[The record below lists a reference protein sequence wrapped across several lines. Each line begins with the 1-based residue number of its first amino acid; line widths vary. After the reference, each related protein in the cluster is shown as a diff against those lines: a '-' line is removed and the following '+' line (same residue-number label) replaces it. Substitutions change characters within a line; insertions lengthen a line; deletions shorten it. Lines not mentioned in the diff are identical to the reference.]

1 MAYNKKNWMK
11 QKEEEKKQWA
21 KDAVEN
27 IKLYERKPE
36 DVKEYLN
43 FMSRMHNYSPRNT
56 ASIHAQFPGAGF
68 VASKDKYRELGFEIL
83 PDQKGI
89 DIMVPTPVKY
99 FKDENG
105 KQKQVKY
112 ATQKE
117 KQLIA
122 DDKLPTTQK
131 TFYSLKPVY
140 DVTQTNAKPEDYPKI
155 YPNGRVEFDV
165 TDKQVVKNILLATER
180 FVESK
185 GIPVRSENYSQIG
198 MGAAK
203 GYFSPDANRIS
214 LNQLNTDT
222 ENMTVLIHETA
233 HATMHKENSKM
244 IDTPVK
250 EFEAELTSY
259 IVNKH
264 FGIDTSAF
272 SNEYIAQWTQ
282 NLTNVK
288 DVESSLK
295 NISRATTEIIEGIEE
310 NLELEQEIIRE
321 RKMDQTLEDRNEIR
335 LTLSD
340 YKYNDYMGMME
351 TYNDFFKEKF
361 KTDNIQIKQGTEMEL
376 PGQKDS
382 SYTDRSYLVIEN
394 QSNMTGKDLEALQ
407 YNAWK
412 DIALAEGER
421 SGKDFN
427 ISAMYLVVAEDDHLT
442 IENSIAKSTDLS
454 LKGLTGE
461 KLEFYKKAIEV
472 FDHTNNGMTIDNLDV
487 ETNEP
492 MSFEDFR
499 NLHEEIDEMLKDSR
513 ETDYNAFS
521 KKISSERVHNLD
533 IPEDVKRRDYII
545 NEMVAESQSLSDI
558 KNELESYYGMPS
570 DEQIKNS
577 EKLNRAYDRSEEID
591 INLTILKHSD
601 VPEYYQQVLNVDK
614 AITHIN
620 ENYPEKAGIEL
631 ETENLNDAV
640 IVVYGADGKNN
651 RLIDIN
657 SLKSQEMKRDIPS
670 EKLEVL
676 GGKIGID
683 KEGIFNQPIIHLP
696 DEDRVTTLKAFSSEL
711 NRKNNQLDHFK
722 YEIYTKNEE
731 PLFKGVFSKDNDKSF
746 IDTIKLDA
754 EKNNKTNELNE
765 GFKQIRE
772 IGQRQDRGKGM
783 ELTKNPRG

>member
-1 MAYNKKNWMK
+1 
-11 QKEEEKKQWA
+11 
-21 KDAVEN
+21 
-27 IKLYERKPE
+27 
-36 DVKEYLN
+36 
-43 FMSRMHNYSPRNT
+43 
-56 ASIHAQFPGAGF
+56 
-68 VASKDKYRELGFEIL
+68 
-83 PDQKGI
+83 
-89 DIMVPTPVKY
+89 
-99 FKDENG
+99 
-105 KQKQVKY
+105 
-112 ATQKE
+112 
-117 KQLIA
+117 
-122 DDKLPTTQK
+122 
-131 TFYSLKPVY
+131 
-140 DVTQTNAKPEDYPKI
+140 
-155 YPNGRVEFDV
+155 
-165 TDKQVVKNILLATER
+165 
-180 FVESK
+180 
-185 GIPVRSENYSQIG
+185 
-198 MGAAK
+198 
-203 GYFSPDANRIS
+203 
-214 LNQLNTDT
+214 
-222 ENMTVLIHETA
+222 
-233 HATMHKENSKM
+233 
-244 IDTPVK
+244 
-250 EFEAELTSY
+250 
-259 IVNKH
+259 
-264 FGIDTSAF
+264 
-272 SNEYIAQWTQ
+272 
-282 NLTNVK
+282 
-288 DVESSLK
+288 
-295 NISRATTEIIEGIEE
+295 
-310 NLELEQEIIRE
+310 
-321 RKMDQTLEDRNEIR
+321 
-335 LTLSD
+335 
-340 YKYNDYMGMME
+340 
-351 TYNDFFKEKF
+351 
-361 KTDNIQIKQGTEMEL
+361 
-376 PGQKDS
+376 
-382 SYTDRSYLVIEN
+382 
-394 QSNMTGKDLEALQ
+394 
-407 YNAWK
+407 
-412 DIALAEGER
+412 
-421 SGKDFN
+421 
-427 ISAMYLVVAEDDHLT
+427 
-442 IENSIAKSTDLS
+442 
-454 LKGLTGE
+454 
-461 KLEFYKKAIEV
+461 
-472 FDHTNNGMTIDNLDV
+472 
-487 ETNEP
+487 